1 MGVAGLPWRARVT
14 GWGAVIPDDGSPMLD
29 WWVAAEDRWHTPS
42 REPSLRQR
50 LVDGMPVVETSV
62 RVPGGDVVQTSF
74 AVAGH
79 GGLLVMQLDNRSP
92 AAVAVALSRRDLLAS
107 RPPAQVPPQGGD
119 APADALVI
127 PIGHRASA
135 RVGLPFDARD
145 GGRLP
150 DDLATPAQVAHGWL
164 VQTGAGVDLRL
175 PEGGPTVPL
184 ATVRA
189 ALLLDGPGNALDG
202 ARFLV
207 GVCEL
212 GRLGVD
218 PEPWLDDVVIAA
230 EALTGHA
237 RRARRVSWA
246 DDAGLAAT
254 EETLRRAAHGRGAL
268 DVAAARRRLPAAE
281 PTAIEPP
288 DGLLGL
294 AWAQRRMLVAD
305 RSTIDLFPAPF
316 PPAWMGRS
324 AEAYGV
330 PVGDCLVGVAVRW
343 HGEHPALLWEV
354 AGPPMEL
361 RCSGLDPG
369 WSTTRASGEV
379 LLRSWSGR

>member
-62 RVPGGDVVQTSF
+62 RVPGGDVVQTNF

-92 AAVAVALSRRDLLAS
+92 APVAVALSRRDLLTS

-127 PIGHRASA
+127 PIGHRASV
-135 RVGLPFDARD
+135 RVGLPFGARD

-150 DDLATPAQVAHGWL
+150 DDLATPAQVARGWL

-175 PEGGPTVPL
+175 PEGGPAVPL

-207 GVCEL
+207 AVCEL

-230 EALTGHA
+230 EALTAEA
-237 RRARRVSWA
+237 RRERRVSWA

-254 EETLRRAAHGRGAL
+254 EEIMRRAGARPRRAGRRGRKAPAAGRRA
-268 DVAAARRRLPAAE
+268 DRDRAAGWVARPGVGTTANARRRSLHHRSVPGTV
-281 PTAIEPP
+281 PTRV
-288 DGLLGL
+288 DG
-294 AWAQRRMLVAD
+294 
-305 RSTIDLFPAPF
+305 T
-316 PPAWMGRS
+316 
-324 AEAYGV
+324 
-330 PVGDCLVGVAVRW
+330 
-343 HGEHPALLWEV
+343 
-354 AGPPMEL
+354 L
-361 RCSGLDPG
+361 R
-369 WSTTRASGEV
+369 
-379 LLRSWSGR
+379 